1 MSCKNFDDNKTRW
14 AVHGDMLK
22 IWYNGKLVGEVDQNE
37 FAHLILQLAK
47 SLKECDSQF
56 HDQ

>member
-1 MSCKNFDDNKTRW
+1 MHNLIENDKTRW
-14 AVHGDMLK
+14 AVHGDVLK
-22 IWYNGKLVGEVDQNE
+22 VWYNVKLVGEVNQNE

-56 HDQ
+56 YDQ